1 MTELEQRVSM
11 EIKEAMNWDDEKLN
25 KWFTTDSPFFAGM
38 SPKSFMELRP
48 EKFEKIVRGLLRS

>member
-1 MTELEQRVSM
+1 M